1 MSNFVDLDNTSVS
14 KAYAS
19 DLYDDSRP
27 ITKSTAFTYDRK
39 FEGYD
44 GPGRSIKSEYLR
56 KDFEWFRQASARPTT
71 RIDILKSCQTAYD
84 KVGIVR
90 QTIDLMSDFG
100 AKGVR
105 VRHENPSVERFMQRW
120 WDTVVNGSHV
130 SERFLNILYRLG
142 TVPIYKTYGKINK
155 STQKK
160 FKSVKGE
167 VQQDVT
173 IKLDK
178 GLKNVIPTKYTFI
191 NPTLIDV
198 FAKDLA
204 NFTGKNIYILKISST
219 ITDINVPFSIR
230 DKNQLLNSLKE
241 QLPSD
246 IRSAINA
253 RQDYIVLDQDRLSL
267 FHYKKDDWQVWGK
280 PIIYS
285 ILDDLVAL
293 EKLKLADISALD
305 GAISNIRLWRVGRLT
320 DDPKTTIIPTKSMLQ
335 KVESY
340 LQNSV
345 GGGTMDIVWGPELD
359 FKESSTQVYKFLGK
373 EKYEPTLD
381 SIYMGLG
388 IPSVLRSDKVVSG
401 NNQFISMKTL
411 LERLNYGRSL
421 LKQFWEQEFIYIQKV
436 MGFSK
441 PAVLEFDQAIIADDA
456 AEKQLLIN
464 LADRDIISQ
473 EFIREKFGANNEIEK
488 NRINK
493 EYGLRGEDSPYK
505 ASPFHNA
512 NIDQEYKKLLLQG
525 GTVTPSEVGVELEE
539 KDPNQKTKMDFQAE
553 MVKTKNIQTG
563 ENGRPKNIT
572 ETQKREP
579 KQGDSYRISKSQLE
593 LVSWANDAQKYISE
607 TISPAILKGYG
618 KKNIRSLSKIETEE
632 LEIIKASILFNMQPM
647 EKLSNSSVKAAL
659 DAPFTMTKA
668 IKEILSE
675 DITVENKHTIFS
687 LIYAEQNYENI

>member
-1 MSNFVDLDNTSVS
+1 MSDFVDLENISVS

-19 DLYDDSRP
+19 DLYEE
-27 ITKSTAFTYDRK
+27 KSSASVYDRK
-39 FEGYD
+39 FEGYF
-44 GPGRSIKSEYLR
+44 GAGTSVKSEYLR
-56 KDFEWFRQASARPTT
+56 KDYEWFRHNSSRPKT
-71 RIDILKSCQTAYD
+71 RENILTACQEAYD
-84 KVGIVR
+84 RVGIVR

-100 AKGVR
+100 AKGIR
-105 VRHENPSVERFMQRW
+105 VRHENPSVERYMQRW
-120 WDTVVNGSHV
+120 WDMCNGTYV

-142 TVPIYKTYGKINK
+142 TVPIYRTYGKVNK
-155 STQKK
+155 SKTKRL
-160 FKSVKGE
+160 KSAKGKIE
-167 VQQDVT
+167 QDIPILFNKT
-173 IKLDK
+173 N
-178 GLKNVIPTKYTFI
+178 KNIIPVKYTFI
-191 NPTLIDV
+191 NPSLIDV

-204 NFTGKNIYILKISST
+204 NFTGKNIYILKIKST
-219 ITDINVPFSIR
+219 ITDVTIPFSISNKLQML
-230 DKNQLLNSLKE
+230 DNLKNQL
-241 QLPSD
+241 PAD
-246 IRSAINA
+246 IRNAINS
-253 RQDYIVLDQDRLSL
+253 RKDYIVLDDDRLSI
-267 FHYKKDDWQVWGK
+267 FHYKKDDWQIWGK

-285 ILDDLVAL
+285 ILDDLIAL

-320 DDPKTTIIPTKSMLQ
+320 DDPKTTIIPTKTMLQ

-388 IPSVLRSDKVVSG
+388 IPTILRSDKSVGG
-401 NNQFISMKTL
+401 NNQFISMKTI
-411 LERLNYGRSL
+411 LERLNYGRNL
-421 LKQFWEQEFIYIQKV
+421 LEKFWKEEFISIQKS

-488 NRINK
+488 NRISK
-493 EYGLRGEDSPYK
+493 EYNNRGEKTPYK

-512 NIDQEYKKLLLQG
+512 NIEQDYKKLLLQG
-525 GTVTPSEVGVELEE
+525 GTVTPSEIGVELEE
-539 KDPNQKTKMDFQAE
+539 KDPKQKTKMDYQAQL
-553 MVKTKNIQTG
+553 VKNRGQQTG

-579 KQGDSYRISKSQLE
+579 KQGDNYRISKSQLE
-593 LVSWANDAQKYISE
+593 LISWANNAQKDINDI
-607 TISPAILKGYG
+607 ISPVILKGFG
-618 KKNIRSLSKIETEE
+618 KKNIRSLSKAETEE
-632 LEIIKASILFNMQPM
+632 FEIVKASILFNMNPM
-647 EKLSNSSVKAAL
+647 EKLSNDSVKAAL
-659 DAPFTMTKA
+659 DKSFSMTNT

-675 DITVENKHTIFS
+675 DITLENKHTIFS
-687 LIYAEQNYENI
+687 LIYAEQYNE